1 MIEALGQII
10 RGGARGGT
18 IGALASLLTVA
29 GAYIT
34 DEETAALAPAP
45 VERKTAALAARRR
58 WKGRLMKSRSMTVA
72 VMFALTC
79 LPLLAGC
86 GLLEKAGTLRVRVD
100 PVEVNPVQVLAPE
113 APAGDLE
120 LAGNDTNTRPV
131 SSSMRGG
138 SGVNGRVPGPA
149 PESLESLYKQTPRE
163 WLDKLMEC
171 QKERQQ

>member
-1 MIEALGQII
+1 
-10 RGGARGGT
+10 
-18 IGALASLLTVA
+18 
-29 GAYIT
+29 
-34 DEETAALAPAP
+34 
-45 VERKTAALAARRR
+45 
-58 WKGRLMKSRSMTVA
+58 MTVA

-86 GLLEKAGTLRVRVD
+86 GLLEKAGPLRVRVD

-120 LAGNDTNTRPV
+120 LAGNDTIYPVGPRARARGNDTNTRPV
-131 SSSMRGG
+131 SSSMRGV